1 MTPTRIEG
9 VFGWEA
15 LDSRGRPTVAC
26 RVRLVGGAEGRAV
39 VPSGA
44 STGSHEAREL
54 RDRSGRFGGF
64 GVSNAVRN
72 LNEVLAPAVTGMD
85 ASDRAGVD
93 AAIEELDG
101 TPDLGRL
108 GANSVLAVSVAVTV
122 AGAAG
127 LGYPLWK
134 VLGDGDSPLLPL
146 PMVNIVSGGAHAR
159 GALDIQDVLVVPVG
173 AVSFAQAIEWAWR
186 ARSATA
192 ELLDDRGGSSAL
204 VADEGGLAGG
214 LAANESA
221 LALVTEGIGR
231 AGLVPG
237 EQVALAVDIAAN
249 QIFDGTCYRLGLEG
263 RAFGP
268 AEWLSELAGW
278 CERYPIVSLE
288 DVLAEDDWA
297 GWRQAS
303 DMMGDGHQLVGD
315 DLFASQLER
324 FRRGTAENVANAV
337 LVKPNQAG
345 TISRAEKVLRAAQS
359 AGYATIVSARSGDT
373 EDSWLADLAVG
384 WRSGQIKVGSTTRSE
399 RTAKWNRLLEIEA
412 TAGSRADFAGRD
424 ALARPPAR
432 PGLQPGPPGP
442 SRAHLCG

>member
-9 VFGWEA
+9 VFAWEA

-44 STGSHEAREL
+44 STGSHEALEL
-54 RDRSGRFGGF
+54 RDRNDRFGGF
-64 GVSNAVRN
+64 GVSNAVCN

-101 TPDLGRL
+101 TSDLGRL

-134 VLGDGDSPLLPL
+134 VLDGGDSPLLPL

-159 GALDIQDVLVVPVG
+159 GGLDIQDVLVVPVG
-173 AVSFAQAIEWAWR
+173 AGSFAQAIEWAWR

-214 LAANESA
+214 LATNESA

-237 EQVALAVDIAAN
+237 EQVALAIDIAAN
-249 QIFDGTCYRLGLEG
+249 QNLRRHLIQARSRRPRLWPGRVAVRAGGLVRAVPRCLIGRRARRRRLG
-263 RAFGP
+263 
-268 AEWLSELAGW
+268 ELAPSQRHDG
-278 CERYPIVSLE
+278 RRAS
-288 DVLAEDDWA
+288 A
-297 GWRQAS
+297 GWRRPFCLAARAVPAGVS
-303 DMMGDGHQLVGD
+303 
-315 DLFASQLER
+315 R
-324 FRRGTAENVANAV
+324 KRGQRC
-337 LVKPNQAG
+337 PGQ
-345 TISRAEKVLRAAQS
+345 AQS
-359 AGYATIVSARSGDT
+359 GGD
-373 EDSWLADLAVG
+373 
-384 WRSGQIKVGSTTRSE
+384 
-399 RTAKWNRLLEIEA
+399 N
-412 TAGSRADFAGRD
+412 
-424 ALARPPAR
+424 
-432 PGLQPGPPGP
+432 
-442 SRAHLCG
+442 

>member
-1 MTPTRIEG
+1 MG
-9 VFGWEA
+9 
-15 LDSRGRPTVAC
+15 
-26 RVRLVGGAEGRAV
+26 
-39 VPSGA
+39 
-44 STGSHEAREL
+44 
-54 RDRSGRFGGF
+54 
-64 GVSNAVRN
+64 
-72 LNEVLAPAVTGMD
+72 LAG
-85 ASDRAGVD
+85 
-93 AAIEELDG
+93 
-101 TPDLGRL
+101 
-108 GANSVLAVSVAVTV
+108 
-122 AGAAG
+122 
-127 LGYPLWK
+127 
-134 VLGDGDSPLLPL
+134 
-146 PMVNIVSGGAHAR
+146 
-159 GALDIQDVLVVPVG
+159 
-173 AVSFAQAIEWAWR
+173 
-186 ARSATA
+186 RSATA
-192 ELLDDRGGSSAL
+192 QLLDDRGGSSAL

-214 LAANESA
+214 LATNESA

-237 EQVALAVDIAAN
+237 EDVALAVDIAAN

-263 RAFGP
+263 LAFGP

-303 DMMGDGHQLVGD
+303 DMLGDGHQLVGD

-337 LVKPNQAG
+337 LIKPNQAG

-424 ALARPPAR
+424 AARPDH
-432 PGLQPGPPGP
+432 PPGQVNNRGHQARRVHP
-442 SRAHLCG
+442 YADNG